1 MYARARYNRV
11 QRMETPNA
19 AKSVPSGV
27 KVIKL
32 AGHIRMG
39 EAIDRFRNEID
50 GHLAQGDSR
59 FLIDMGDVRSLDSS
73 GIGMLVRSLS
83 LAKQKG
89 GTIKLSNV
97 PQQAS
102 QTLRVTGVLRLF
114 EVYENEA
121 AALKSF

>member
-1 MYARARYNRV
+1 
-11 QRMETPNA
+11 MESSQPASQST
-19 AKSVPSGV
+19 PSGV

-50 GHLAQGDSR
+50 GEMAQGNCR
-59 FLIDMGDVRSLDSS
+59 FLVDMTDVRSLDSS

-83 LAKQKG
+83 LAKQRG
-89 GTIKLSNV
+89 GTIKLANV

-114 EVYENEA
+114 EVFESEA

>member
-1 MYARARYNRV
+1 MDTQTAGPAP
-11 QRMETPNA
+11 TPN
-19 AKSVPSGV
+19 GV
-27 KVIKL
+27 VIIKL
-32 AGHIRMG
+32 HGHVRMG
-39 EAIDRFRNEID
+39 EPIDRFRNEID
-50 GHLAQGDSR
+50 GNLAQGRSK
-59 FLIDMGDVRSLDSS
+59 FLVDMSAVRSLDSS

-89 GTIKLSNV
+89 GIIKLVNV

-121 AALKSF
+121 AALNTF

>member
-1 MYARARYNRV
+1 MSTMDSQKSAS
-11 QRMETPNA
+11 A
-19 AKSVPSGV
+19 AGPAGV
-27 KVIKL
+27 TIIKL

-50 GHLAQGDSR
+50 GHLAQSQAK
-59 FLIDMGDVRSLDSS
+59 FLINMSGVRSLDSS

-89 GTIKLSNV
+89 GIIKLANV
-97 PQQAS
+97 PEQAM

-114 EVYENEA
+114 EVFEDEA
-121 AALKSF
+121 AALKTF

>member
-1 MYARARYNRV
+1 
-11 QRMETPNA
+11 MESSQP
-19 AKSVPSGV
+19 KPSGV

-50 GHLAQGDSR
+50 GEMAQGNAR
-59 FLIDMGDVRSLDSS
+59 FLVDMTDVRSLDSS

-83 LAKQKG
+83 LAKQRG
-89 GTIKLSNV
+89 GTIKLSSV
-97 PQQAS
+97 PAQAS

-114 EVYENEA
+114 EVFESEA
-121 AALKSF
+121 AALQSF

>member
-1 MYARARYNRV
+1 MD
-11 QRMETPNA
+11 TPNVA
-19 AKSVPSGV
+19 SAQVPAGV

-32 AGHIRMG
+32 SGHVRMG

-50 GHLAQGDSR
+50 AGLAQGTAK
-59 FLIDMGDVRSLDSS
+59 FLIDMSDVRSLDSS

-89 GTIKLSNV
+89 GIIKLASV
-97 PQQAS
+97 PAQAT

-114 EVYENEA
+114 EVFESEA

>member
-1 MYARARYNRV
+1 
-11 QRMETPNA
+11 METPNA

-89 GTIKLSNV
+89 GTIKLANV

-121 AALKSF
+121 AALKTF